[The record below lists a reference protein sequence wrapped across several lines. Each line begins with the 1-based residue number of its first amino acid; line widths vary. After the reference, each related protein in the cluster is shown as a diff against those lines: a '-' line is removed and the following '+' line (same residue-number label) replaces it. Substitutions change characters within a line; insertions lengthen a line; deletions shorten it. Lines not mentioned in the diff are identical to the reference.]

1 MAEKRMFSKS
11 IVLSDAFLDMPM
23 SARCLYFTLSM
34 MADDDGFIGNPKAIM
49 RQCGASQDDMS
60 ILLQKRYV
68 LGFESG
74 VIVIK
79 HWRINNYLRNDRT
92 HPTTYIEEKD
102 TLTLDEKGAYTEK
115 NKVGIPTDNQL
126 TTNCQASGIPS
137 IDKNRLEENSIDLT
151 IINDSL
157 SDSKSDPKQKIIEMW
172 NELSVYGIPPVKRI
186 SEGSKRMTCLRS
198 RMKQFALDDFAEA
211 IEQIKQSSFLQGK
224 NKQGW
229 MITFDWFILPS
240 NFSKVLEGNYNDK
253 KGARNS
259 GNVKAGLEQ
268 YSSGNAE
275 RDREMDE
282 INRRIESGEADADD
296 DGLWD

>member
-126 TTNCQASGIPS
+126 STNCQASGIPS

-157 SDSKSDPKQKIIEMW
+157 SDSKSDPKKKIIEMW

-198 RMKQFALDDFAEA
+198 RMKQFTLYDFAEA

-253 KGARNS
+253 KGVTNS
-259 GNVKAGLEQ
+259 GNVKAGLEK